1 MLNSWNVVC
10 LVRNACVKAVRK
22 ILSIP
27 DRLLPSPPTD
37 FSFSDED
44 FAGADL
50 HSGSGAAAQLA
61 EEYGRRHLSR
71 RYPSPEQVRP
81 TGTG

>member
-10 LVRNACVKAVRK
+10 LVRNACVKSSPF
-22 ILSIP
+22 LT
-27 DRLLPSPPTD
+27 DFCLPPPTD